1 MVHQTGPLW
10 NTIIQQLL
18 LIIGWTVKNNYL
30 MNCHEILYRIV
41 WPPEDT
47 ADNTADFSDPLI
59 FLLALLD
66 QLFLC
71 AGSNTFHSWSLK
83 LYLNDCGDPLTFL
96 PWHHDIFAFYWN
108 ITNGLTEIWNSW
120 IFMAQSWWTLITLIP
135 SHHQIKM
142 SLKISLLH
150 SLKYFMCT
158 YINKL
163 LNKWSFV
170 TNTSKVCVFQNSS
183 CVWSFK
189 YAWAF
194 KSIGEVHGVA
204 RSERLSVQGCQSQG
218 FDVLFMRLKCWVVHL
233 PLQNP
238 AWQRPMGSSDF
249 TRTRRHTLFCY
260 FTSCP

>member
-1 MVHQTGPLW
+1 MPLHFLSFFTCLQSSPNPHCFISRTYLYLYYSYVKSMVHQTGPLW

-108 ITNGLTEIWNSW
+108 ITNGLTEIWNS
-120 IFMAQSWWTLITLIP
+120 
-135 SHHQIKM
+135 
-142 SLKISLLH
+142 
-150 SLKYFMCT
+150 
-158 YINKL
+158 
-163 LNKWSFV
+163 
-170 TNTSKVCVFQNSS
+170 
-183 CVWSFK
+183 
-189 YAWAF
+189 
-194 KSIGEVHGVA
+194 
-204 RSERLSVQGCQSQG
+204 
-218 FDVLFMRLKCWVVHL
+218 
-233 PLQNP
+233 
-238 AWQRPMGSSDF
+238 
-249 TRTRRHTLFCY
+249 
-260 FTSCP
+260 